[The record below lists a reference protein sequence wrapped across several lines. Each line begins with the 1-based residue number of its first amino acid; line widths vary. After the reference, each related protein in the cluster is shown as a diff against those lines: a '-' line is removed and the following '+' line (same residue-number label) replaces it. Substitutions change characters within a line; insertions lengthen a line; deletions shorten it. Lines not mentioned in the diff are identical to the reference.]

1 MQLVLSAYGAE
12 GLVRECFIL
21 ASIEAL
27 HSELQL
33 YALHDLATLTYV
45 EVEHMQS
52 SHIRHMEWVRSV
64 NHRHAEQKMHDL

>member
-1 MQLVLSAYGAE
+1 MVLRVLYES
-12 GLVRECFIL
+12 FII

-45 EVEHMQS
+45 YVEVEHSQS
-52 SHIRHMEWVRSV
+52 SHIRHMEWVWSE
-64 NHRHAEQKMHDL
+64 NYRHAERKMHDL